1 MSKEKNDLFVVILF
15 TIIWTV
21 RPISYDEMR
30 SRHPIYPQE
39 NVVVVNSSSIS
50 NQNDE
55 FDFLE
60 STTKEIILAKDT
72 SGNFFAEGFTPL
84 LPRRP
89 TSTGSQTPMGMG
101 GSNPGQG
108 GNPGSASEAVNSSSN
123 LPDPNPKIV
132 ARIDDQSYNKKK
144 KANKK
149 KYSQIMDELENQKD
163 QKVVVVKIGD
173 KTYTLNNPYK
183 DGADELQYKLAE
195 KLYND
200 CRKDNKDVSE
210 IAEKNT
216 LKKENVQKCK
226 DHIFNNEHLLD
237 QYEELGEPAE
247 YKKFDPNLKQA
258 LAWERFKDGI
268 PTKEDIEWL
277 RHEFVEQAYESKN
290 NAGYR
295 DSHKYAQN
303 RYNGDPW
310 IEEWDN

>member
-1 MSKEKNDLFVVILF
+1 MFVVIIFSILW
-15 TIIWTV
+15 IV

-30 SRHPIYPQE
+30 SRHPIYSQE
-39 NVVVVNSSSIS
+39 N
-50 NQNDE
+50 
-55 FDFLE
+55 
-60 STTKEIILAKDT
+60 
-72 SGNFFAEGFTPL
+72 
-84 LPRRP
+84 
-89 TSTGSQTPMGMG
+89 
-101 GSNPGQG
+101 
-108 GNPGSASEAVNSSSN
+108 
-123 LPDPNPKIV
+123 
-132 ARIDDQSYNKKK
+132 
-144 KANKK
+144 
-149 KYSQIMDELENQKD
+149 
-163 QKVVVVKIGD
+163 VVVVKIGD

-200 CRKDNKDVSE
+200 CRKDNKDVYE

-277 RHEFVEQAYESKN
+277 RHEDMSL
-290 NAGYR
+290 
-295 DSHKYAQN
+295 
-303 RYNGDPW
+303 
-310 IEEWDN
+310 

>member
-1 MSKEKNDLFVVILF
+1 MNE
-15 TIIWTV
+15 
-21 RPISYDEMR
+21 
-30 SRHPIYPQE
+30 
-39 NVVVVNSSSIS
+39 
-50 NQNDE
+50 
-55 FDFLE
+55 LE
-60 STTKEIILAKDT
+60 S
-72 SGNFFAEGFTPL
+72 
-84 LPRRP
+84 
-89 TSTGSQTPMGMG
+89 
-101 GSNPGQG
+101 
-108 GNPGSASEAVNSSSN
+108 
-123 LPDPNPKIV
+123 
-132 ARIDDQSYNKKK
+132 
-144 KANKK
+144 
-149 KYSQIMDELENQKD
+149 QKD
-163 QKVVVVKIGD
+163 KKVVVVKIGD

-303 RYNGDPW
+303 RYNGDLW